1 MRITFLANKDI
12 ESNIALNILT
22 GKLSHHSMTNFLS
35 DHVGREDAIVSDLYK
50 LKYIEQTLFNEIV
63 YFKLENTR
71 KENRY
76 LTFNEF
82 GEIHYTNTRQ
92 YK

>member
-1 MRITFLANKDI
+1 
-12 ESNIALNILT
+12 
-22 GKLSHHSMTNFLS
+22 
-35 DHVGREDAIVSDLYK
+35 VPDLYK

-63 YFKLENTR
+63 YPKLENTP

-76 LTFNEF
+76 LTFNEL

>member
-1 MRITFLANKDI
+1 
-12 ESNIALNILT
+12 
-22 GKLSHHSMTNFLS
+22 MTNFLS

-76 LTFNEF
+76 LTFNEL
-82 GEIHYTNTRQ
+82 GEIHYTNIRQ
-92 YK
+92 

>member
-12 ESNIALNILT
+12 ESNFALNILAS
-22 GKLSHHSMTNFLS
+22 KLSHHSMTIFLS

-50 LKYIEQTLFNEIV
+50 LKYIEQILFNEIV
-63 YFKLENTR
+63 YSMLENTR

-76 LTFNEF
+76 LTFE
-82 GEIHYTNTRQ
+82 
-92 YK
+92 

>member
-22 GKLSHHSMTNFLS
+22 GKLSHHSVTIFLS
-35 DHVGREDAIVSDLYK
+35 YHVGREDAIVSDLYK
-50 LKYIEQTLFNEIV
+50 LKYIEQILFNEIV
-63 YFKLENTR
+63 YPKLENTP

-76 LTFNEF
+76 LTFE
-82 GEIHYTNTRQ
+82 
-92 YK
+92 

>member
-22 GKLSHHSMTNFLS
+22 GKLSHHSVTIFLS
-35 DHVGREDAIVSDLYK
+35 YHVGREDAIVSDLYK

-76 LTFNEF
+76 LTFNEL
-82 GEIHYTNTRQ
+82 GEIHYTNIRQ
-92 YK
+92 

>member
-22 GKLSHHSMTNFLS
+22 GKLSHHSMTIFLS
-35 DHVGREDAIVSDLYK
+35 YHVGREDAIVPDLYK
-50 LKYIEQTLFNEIV
+50 LKYIEQILFNEIV
-63 YFKLENTR
+63 YSKLENTR

-76 LTFNEF
+76 LTFE
-82 GEIHYTNTRQ
+82 
-92 YK
+92 